1 MVLYYRKKIYIAIT
15 PFLFL
20 FNKEFFFKYFLF
32 NNIYMIFS
40 IN

>member
-20 FNKEFFFKYFLF
+20 FNKEFFL
-32 NNIYMIFS
+32 NISYLIIF
-40 IN
+40 I